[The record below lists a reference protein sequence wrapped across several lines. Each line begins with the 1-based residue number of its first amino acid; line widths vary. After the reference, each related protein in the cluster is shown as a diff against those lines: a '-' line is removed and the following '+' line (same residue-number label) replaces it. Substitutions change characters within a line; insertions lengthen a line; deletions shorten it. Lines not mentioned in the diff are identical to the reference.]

1 MPVASAR
8 KAPSRSFPA
17 RRQSIKSPAKTV
29 SEMPALGEEIDSP
42 ADYGLRTAGAMSDE
56 SRQRLYRRAI

>member
-17 RRQSIKSPAKTV
+17 RCQSIKSPAKTV
-29 SEMPALGEEIDSP
+29 SEMPAL
-42 ADYGLRTAGAMSDE
+42 AGSDDE
-56 SRQRLYRRAI
+56 RR